1 MKAEIVARE
10 VFVPSP
16 EAGIGVM
23 GGSYYTTPDGGNLMS
38 VHNYTSRSDTV
49 DAAFVRRSGDN
60 GRTWSEPVEWPTR
73 FDHPRGTGRRHP
85 RGGYV
90 DPTTGRYFV
99 VWTEGVLPSDH
110 PLEGMSQ
117 WKLHYSVSEDGGMT
131 ERVNEQI
138 IHQGAE
144 YDAVHHMPGI
154 TVGKNCLMMGDLGE
168 RPITRSDG
176 VLLVPVQSS
185 PVGADGEYDNPGAG
199 FTYTDCLI
207 LMGRWK
213 EDGSLAWT
221 ASERIVGDPS
231 RTTRGLIEPTIAE
244 LADGSILM
252 VMRGSNDAR
261 PELPG
266 YKWMARSWDGGKSW
280 TAPEP
285 WTDTEGRA
293 FYSPSACSQLIP
305 HSSGRLLWMGNIC
318 EHNPAGNRPR
328 YPIVLGEVDL
338 GSGLLIRDSVTVID
352 DRRPGEDERLTLSNF
367 YVREDRE
374 TGDLLL
380 HLPRFFA
387 RGEGRTEGGWTMD
400 LYLYRIAISPAG

>member
-1 MKAEIVARE
+1 MKAEVVARE
-10 VFVPSP
+10 VLVASP
-16 EAGIGVM
+16 GAGTGVM
-23 GGSYYTTPDGGNLMS
+23 GGSYYTTLDGGNLMS

-49 DAAFVRRSGDN
+49 DVAFVRRSEDN

-73 FDHPRGTGRRHP
+73 FDHPKGTGRRHP

-90 DPTTGRYFV
+90 DPMTGRYLV

-110 PLEGMSQ
+110 PLEGMRE
-117 WKLHYSVSEDGGMT
+117 WKLHYSVSEDGGVT

-138 IHQGAE
+138 VHQGAA

-154 TVGKNCLMMGDLGE
+154 AVGKNCMMMGDLGE
-168 RPITRSDG
+168 RPLTRSDG

-185 PVGADGEYDNPGAG
+185 PVGADDEYHNPGAG

-207 LMGRWK
+207 LMGRWQ
-213 EDGSLAWT
+213 EDGRLAWT
-221 ASERIVGDPS
+221 ASERIVGDPD
-231 RTTRGLIEPTIAE
+231 RTTRGTIEPTIAE
-244 LADGSILM
+244 LVDGSILM

-266 YKWMARSWDGGKSW
+266 HKWMARSWDGGQSW
-280 TAPEP
+280 TVPEP
-285 WTDTEGRA
+285 WTYEDGRA
-293 FYSPSACSQLIP
+293 FHSPSACSQLIP

-318 EHNPAGNRPR
+318 ERNPAGNRPR

-338 GSGLLIRDSVTVID
+338 ESGLLIRDSVAVID
-352 DRRPGEDERLTLSNF
+352 DRQPGEDERLTLSNF

-380 HLPRFFA
+380 HLPRFGA
-387 RGEGRTEGGWTMD
+387 GADGGFTTD
-400 LYLYRIAISPAG
+400 LYLYPIAVAPGG